1 MVTGV
6 VACSVC
12 CKQYD
17 EDKFDECPFTVIC
30 EECEYTYHPEL
41 ESCLCEHPFDE
52 GGENVDD
59 EIPGMTGS
67 GGGGGGSGSGGKPSD
82 SGNNNN
88 NNVND
93 SIPERTYI
101 SKETLE
107 ESTRDAVQ
115 KMIDQHGTKKAVCNL
130 GVQEAFK
137 NIFGFNPM
145 NGMRANDMVDYWKNS
160 SDWVN
165 VSMSEAMAR
174 VEDGYF
180 VVAGWENP
188 TGESGHVVVI
198 VYGSAYSSS
207 WEGIVPYIMDT
218 GDEKRENSVKL
229 SEGFASSKKEGTYF
243 FYFRK

>member
-1 MVTGV
+1 
-6 VACSVC
+6 
-12 CKQYD
+12 
-17 EDKFDECPFTVIC
+17 
-30 EECEYTYHPEL
+30 
-41 ESCLCEHPFDE
+41 
-52 GGENVDD
+52 
-59 EIPGMTGS
+59 MTGS

-101 SKETLE
+101 SKETFE

-145 NGMRANDMVDYWKNS
+145 DGMRANDMVNYWKNS

-165 VSMSEAMAR
+165 VTMSEAMER

-180 VVAGWENP
+180 VVAGWQNP
-188 TGESGHVVVI
+188 TGESGHVSVL
-198 VYGSAYSSS
+198 VYGSGYSGN
-207 WEGIVPYIMDT
+207 WDQIVPYSMETGRNRRESSIMISYGYGNT
-218 GDEKRENSVKL
+218 IKHEVH
-229 SEGFASSKKEGTYF
+229 YF
-243 FYFRK
+243 YYNR